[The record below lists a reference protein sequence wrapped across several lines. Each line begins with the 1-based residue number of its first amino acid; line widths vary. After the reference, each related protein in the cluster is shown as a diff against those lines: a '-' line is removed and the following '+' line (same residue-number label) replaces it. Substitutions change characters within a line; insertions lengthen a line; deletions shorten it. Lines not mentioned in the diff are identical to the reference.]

1 MLKLWNKKYNA
12 LCKAKQFLCLA
23 LLLCA
28 FKVNAQQ
35 VVDFS
40 IDTAL
45 KKYTFI
51 KPDSASFFND
61 SIALASFYEK
71 LYKLHTSM
79 EGNVSVLHIGDSHI
93 QADHFSGVMRQ
104 HLQLDFG
111 NAGRGFIFPYKLAK
125 SNEPS
130 SYKTQSNVTWEY
142 KRCVFVDKPM
152 PIGIGGYTIQS
163 NDTAS
168 AIILDVK
175 NQDKLDYGFTKLVLF
190 HAKTNSNF
198 DLTVSDTAGKNIG
211 YVNVL
216 TKAETPYTSV
226 LNFASPQNKIII
238 KACPRDSNQKSTQ
251 LYGMYAENGKPGI
264 IYNMIGVNGAE
275 YWHYNSAAYFHEQ
288 VKFLKP
294 DLVIIS
300 LGTNEGFNYKAFN
313 KQKFYAH
320 IDSMVKAIKKN
331 NPQACILLTTPGDSF
346 KRAGRKGR
354 VKNPTIIEVRNT
366 IIEYAQKNNLAWWD
380 WFTACGGFGAMAK
393 WKAAGMADAYRV
405 HYSKKGYEI
414 QGELMYRAMMEGYS
428 KYVKNNLK

>member
-1 MLKLWNKKYNA
+1 MNFKNIKQLIIG
-12 LCKAKQFLCLA
+12 LCVLPAVLQ
-23 LLLCA
+23 
-28 FKVNAQQ
+28 AQQ
-35 VVDFS
+35 VVEFNV
-40 IDTAL
+40 DTAL

-61 SIALASFYEK
+61 SISLASFYEK

-79 EGNVSVLHIGDSHI
+79 EGKVSVVHIGDSHL

-104 HLQLDFG
+104 HLQIDFG

-130 SYKTQSNVTWEY
+130 SYKTSSNVAWDY
-142 KRCVFVDKPM
+142 KRCVFVDKLM
-152 PIGIGGYTIQS
+152 PIGVGGYTVQS
-163 NDTAS
+163 ADTAS
-168 AIILDVK
+168 DITLNVK
-175 NQDKLDYGFTKLVLF
+175 NQGVLDYAYNKLVLF

-198 DLTVSDTAGKNIG
+198 DLTVTDTSGNNIG
-211 YVNVL
+211 YINVL
-216 TKAETPYTSV
+216 SKTETAFTSV
-226 LNFASPQNKIII
+226 LNFAVPQNKIVI
-238 KACPRDSNQKSTQ
+238 KACPRDTNQKLTQ
-251 LYGMYAENGKPGI
+251 LYGLYTENGKAGVV
-264 IYNMIGVNGAE
+264 YNMIGANGAE
-275 YWHYNSAAYFHEQ
+275 YSHYNSAIYFQEQ
-288 VKFLKP
+288 LKFLKP

-313 KQKFYAH
+313 KQKFYTH
-320 IDSMVKAIKKN
+320 IDSMVKAIQRN
-331 NPQACILLTTPGDSF
+331 NPGVSVLLTTPGDSF

-380 WFTACGGFGAMAK
+380 WFTACGGYGAMAK
-393 WKAAGMADAYRV
+393 WKAAGMADVYRV
-405 HYSKKGYEI
+405 HYSRKGYEI